1 MKKILDRLA
10 ELVNFEIRKKN
21 ETILSFS
28 VKCEISYNEMRK
40 ICNRKAKDVKIS
52 TIHKICENSD
62 ITMVDI
68 FVPNKDIDVVIRY
81 KNDRFRVRIKKC

>member
-1 MKKILDRLA
+1 MS
-10 ELVNFEIRKKN
+10 ELVNSEIDKRH

-40 ICNRKAKDVKIS
+40 ICNGTINDIRIS

-68 FVPNKDIDVVIRY
+68 FMPNRDIDIIVRY
-81 KNDRFRVRIKKC
+81 KDDKFRVKIKKC